1 MKRLLFAYTAGLCS
15 AVALA
20 YYAGPDAI
28 VQSGLRLKA
37 AQEVYAYEA
46 TPMRVLDESMVV
58 EAMKPRRK

>member
-28 VQSGLRLKA
+28 VQSGLRL
-37 AQEVYAYEA
+37 QGS
-46 TPMRVLDESMVV
+46 PGSLRL
-58 EAMKPRRK
+58 